1 MPSGEGRLLIQT
13 NRSPMKPSLLLRRA
27 AAQFNHALCLNSLV
41 ALLYLSLPTFAQE
54 KFNAN
59 SAEWQIPYM
68 EPKDPLWFEDWNKTK
83 KAIAESSD
91 QKQQAILQMRLGDRA
106 KMGEQYAA
114 AVKYYQKA
122 LQLDPTL
129 AMASYQLACNYALWE
144 NPKEAKKAFDHAIG
158 IGFSDY
164 ASSYADDEL
173 GAIRQLP
180 DFTDKMRMIRD
191 RYLKL
196 QKSLVGQPVVFHP
209 KGKKKPEAG
218 WPVIVMLHGHSDS
231 NLSYLPECSEWA
243 KLGILAIAIPGS
255 IPSLV
260 DGYNWSADSIEPT
273 HKDIQAT
280 LNSALLKDH
289 VDKNRIILFGFSQG
303 AMHAL
308 GLLKTQSMHYA
319 GIVALSPG
327 GKPMK
332 YLYPGELDAK
342 HPRRLYFIYGKAEP
356 HGPVA
361 DLYRK
366 ACQNAQWPFKLLV
379 HPGGHEF
386 PENWEE
392 QRAPA
397 MRFMFESSR

>member
-1 MPSGEGRLLIQT
+1 M
-13 NRSPMKPSLLLRRA
+13 LR
-27 AAQFNHALCLNSLV
+27 LNSLV
-41 ALLYLSLPTFAQE
+41 AVLFFSLPTFAQE
-54 KFNAN
+54 KFNPK

-83 KAIAESSD
+83 KAFAESND
-91 QKQQAILQMRLGDRA
+91 QKQRAILQMRLGDQA
-106 KMGEQYAA
+106 KMGERYAA
-114 AVKYYQKA
+114 AVNYYQKA

-144 NPKEAKKAFDHAIG
+144 KPKEAKKAFDHAIE

-164 ASSYADDEL
+164 ASSYADHEL

-180 DFTDKMRMIRD
+180 DFTDKMRTIRD

-196 QKSLVGQPVVFHP
+196 QKSLVGQPVAFQP
-209 KGKKKPEAG
+209 KGKKPETG
-218 WPVIVMLHGHSDS
+218 WPVIVMLHGYGDS
-231 NLSYLPECSEWA
+231 NLSYLTECSEWA
-243 KLGILAIAIPGS
+243 KLGILAIALPGS
-255 IPSLV
+255 IPKV
-260 DGYNWSADSIEPT
+260 ADGYTWSVNSIEPT

-280 LNSALLKDH
+280 LNSALLKKD
-289 VDKNRIILFGFSQG
+289 VDEKRVFLFGFSQG
-303 AMHAL
+303 AMHGL
-308 GLLKTQSMHYA
+308 GLLKTESMHYG

-327 GKPMK
+327 GQPVK

-342 HPRRLYFIYGKAEP
+342 HPRRIYFIHGKAEP
-356 HGPVA
+356 HAPLA

-366 ACQNAQWPFKLLV
+366 ACHNAQWPFKLLV

-397 MRFMFESSR
+397 MRFMFESSK